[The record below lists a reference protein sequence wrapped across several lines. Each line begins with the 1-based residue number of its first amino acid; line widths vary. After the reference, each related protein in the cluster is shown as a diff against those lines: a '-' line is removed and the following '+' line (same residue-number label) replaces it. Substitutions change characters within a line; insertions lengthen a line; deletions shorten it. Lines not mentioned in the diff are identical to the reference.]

1 MTPSTRS
8 LLHVAIDAG
17 LVTDISIVLPDR
29 EAIDRQLAALKAE
42 GWEVGEPRPA
52 SAVCLRETRAWWQ
65 ATASQW
71 QGDAGRHVTI
81 ILHSQPVAEERAA

>member
-29 EAIDRQLAALKAE
+29 EAIDRQLAALKE
-42 GWEVGEPRPA
+42 QGWEVGKVHQVR
-52 SAVCLRETRAWWQ
+52 SGFVREDRVWWQ
-65 ATASQW
+65 SVATRW
-71 QGDAGRHVTI
+71 LPDAGRHFN
-81 ILHSQPVAEERAA
+81 ILFHSQPVAEERAA